1 MKCPINTRRDGSMTR
16 FKTTFLNSVMVAGFA
31 VGLTVSA
38 TVVPAAADGFGTK
51 IASTFGGF
59 FNRDQENRVPS
70 AVAPVPSPRET
81 AQLVPAPVPQVDL
94 TNDGDRGG
102 RIIKVQSKREL
113 GAAINTNSRAIGEN
127 TIRVQELQEQMR
139 QITGRVE
146 QLVFDLQRIQE
157 QLRIMQEDA
166 GVVQEPAEQQRADN
180 SSENDNPDD
189 NGGGDANLIPPPGT
203 VGGSQIAATPAP
215 SSDAPLD
222 LTPNIGPQTN
232 LAVES
237 RDPLLQPNGTASLG
251 TLTLPDTDPET
262 LYNVGYTKLLNGD
275 YAGAETNLRKF
286 VQSYPNH
293 QLAPNGRYW
302 LAETF
307 YARGQFAD
315 AVEEFSGTYK
325 AFPASSKAPD
335 SLLKLGLSLA
345 RLEEHDAACA
355 TLAEVFN
362 RFPDASRS
370 IHIAARDEQ
379 ARSNCI

>member
-1 MKCPINTRRDGSMTR
+1 MTR
-16 FKTTFLNSVMVAGFA
+16 FKTVILNSVMVASIT
-31 VGLTVSA
+31 VSLTVLA
-38 TVVPAAADGFGTK
+38 TIVPAAADDGFGSK

-59 FNRDQENRVPS
+59 FKGQEEYK
-70 AVAPVPSPRET
+70 APVPVAPAPNPRET
-81 AQLVPAPVPQVDL
+81 AQLIIAPVPQADL
-94 TNDGDRGG
+94 TNDAQHGG

-113 GAAINTNSRAIGEN
+113 GAAININSRAIGEN

-166 GVVQEPAEQQRADN
+166 SVVQEPSLQQRADS
-180 SSENDNPDD
+180 SSENDNPD
-189 NGGGDANLIPPPGT
+189 GDGDDGNLIPPASS
-203 VGGSQIAATPAP
+203 VDGSQTASVTAP
-215 SSDAPLD
+215 SSDAPLE
-222 LTPNIGPQTN
+222 LKPNIGEQTN
-232 LAVES
+232 LAAVES
-237 RDPLLQPNGTASLG
+237 RDPLLQPNGTPSLG
-251 TLTLPDTDPET
+251 TLTLPENDPET
-262 LYNVGYTKLLNGD
+262 LYNFGYSKLLNGD
-275 YAGAETNLRKF
+275 YVGAETNLRKF

-315 AVEEFSGTYK
+315 AVEEFSVTYK
-325 AFPASSKAPD
+325 SFPASSKAPD
-335 SLLKLGLSLA
+335 SLLKLGISLA

-362 RFPDASRS
+362 RFPQASRS

>member
-1 MKCPINTRRDGSMTR
+1 MTR
-16 FKTTFLNSVMVAGFA
+16 FKTAFLNSVMVAGIA
-31 VGLTVSA
+31 AGLTVSA
-38 TVVPAAADGFGTK
+38 TVVPAVAADGFGSK

-59 FNRDQENRVPS
+59 FEGEEESKAPV
-70 AVAPVPSPRET
+70 AVAPAPSPRET
-81 AQLVPAPVPQVDL
+81 ALLIPAPVPQADL
-94 TNDGDRGG
+94 LKDGEQGA

-113 GAAINTNSRAIGEN
+113 GAAININSQAIGEN

-166 GVVQEPAEQQRADN
+166 GVVQEPSLQQRADS
-180 SSENDNPDD
+180 SSENDNPDSD
-189 NGGGDANLIPPPGT
+189 GGSDANLIPPPGT
-203 VGGSQIAATPAP
+203 VGGTQTAAIPAP
-215 SSDAPLD
+215 SGDAPLD
-222 LTPNIGPQTN
+222 LKPNVGQQIN
-232 LAVES
+232 LAAVES
-237 RDPLLQPNGTASLG
+237 RDPLLQPNGTPSLG
-251 TLTLPDTDPET
+251 TLTLPESDPET
-262 LYNVGYTKLLNGD
+262 LYNFGYSKLLNGD
-275 YAGAETNLRKF
+275 YVGAETNLRKF

-315 AVEEFSGTYK
+315 AVEEFSVSYK
-325 AFPASSKAPD
+325 SFPASSKAPD

-362 RFPDASRS
+362 RFPEASRS

>member
-1 MKCPINTRRDGSMTR
+1 MTR
-16 FKTTFLNSVMVAGFA
+16 FKTGILNSVMVAGFA
-31 VGLTVSA
+31 ASLSVSA
-38 TVVPAAADGFGTK
+38 AVVPAVAADGFGSK

-59 FNRDQENRVPS
+59 FKAEEENKASV
-70 AVAPVPSPRET
+70 AVAPAPNLRET
-81 AQLVPAPVPQVDL
+81 AQLIPAPVPQADL
-94 TNDGDRGG
+94 INDSERGG

-113 GAAINTNSRAIGEN
+113 GNAININSRAIGEN

-166 GVVQEPAEQQRADN
+166 GVTPEPSLQQRADN
-180 SSENDNPDD
+180 SSENDNPEGD
-189 NGGGDANLIPPPGT
+189 GGGDANLIPPPGS
-203 VGGSQIAATPAP
+203 VGGSQTAAAPAP
-215 SSDAPLD
+215 SADEPLD
-222 LTPNIGPQTN
+222 LKPNIGVQAN
-232 LAVES
+232 LAATES
-237 RDPLLQPNGTASLG
+237 RDPLLQSNGTPSLG

-262 LYNVGYTKLLNGD
+262 LYNFGYSKLLNGD
-275 YAGAETNLRKF
+275 YVGAETNLRKF

-293 QLAPNGRYW
+293 QLAPDGRYW

-315 AVEEFSGTYK
+315 AVEDFSGTYK

-355 TLAEVFN
+355 TLAEVFS

>member
-1 MKCPINTRRDGSMTR
+1 MTR
-16 FKTTFLNSVMVAGFA
+16 FKTAILNSVMVAGFA
-31 VGLTVSA
+31 ASLTVSV
-38 TVVPAAADGFGTK
+38 TVVPAAAADGFGSK
-51 IASTFGGF
+51 IASTFGDF
-59 FNRDQENRVPS
+59 FKGEEGNKAPV
-70 AVAPVPSPRET
+70 AVAPSSSPRET
-81 AQLVPAPVPQVDL
+81 AQLIVAPVPQADL
-94 TNDGDRGG
+94 TNDGQRAG

-113 GAAINTNSRAIGEN
+113 GAAININSRAIGEN

-166 GVVQEPAEQQRADN
+166 AVTQEPSLQQRADS
-180 SSENDNPDD
+180 SSENDNPDGD
-189 NGGGDANLIPPPGT
+189 GGGDANLIPPPGT
-203 VGGSQIAATPAP
+203 VGGSQIAAVPAP
-215 SSDAPLD
+215 SGDAPLE
-222 LTPNIGPQTN
+222 LKPNVGQQTN
-232 LAVES
+232 LATVES
-237 RDPLLQPNGTASLG
+237 RDPLLQPNGTPSLG
-251 TLTLPDTDPET
+251 TLTLAANDPET
-262 LYNVGYTKLLNGD
+262 LYNFGYSKLLNGD

-286 VQSYPNH
+286 VQTYPNH

-362 RFPDASRS
+362 RFPEASRS

>member
-1 MKCPINTRRDGSMTR
+1 MTR
-16 FKTTFLNSVMVAGFA
+16 FKTTILNSVMVTGFA
-31 VGLTVSA
+31 VSLTVLA
-38 TVVPAAADGFGTK
+38 PIAPAAAADGFGSK

-59 FNRDQENRVPS
+59 FKGEESKAPV
-70 AVAPVPSPRET
+70 AVAPAPSPRET
-81 AQLVPAPVPQVDL
+81 ALLIPAPVPQADL
-94 TNDGDRGG
+94 TNNGERGG

-113 GAAINTNSRAIGEN
+113 GAAININSRAIGEN

-166 GVVQEPAEQQRADN
+166 GVVQEPSLQQRADS
-180 SSENDNPDD
+180 SSENDNPDSD
-189 NGGGDANLIPPPGT
+189 GGSDANLIPPPGT
-203 VGGSQIAATPAP
+203 VGGTQTAAIPAP
-215 SSDAPLD
+215 SGDAPLD
-222 LTPNIGPQTN
+222 LKPNVGQQIN
-232 LAVES
+232 LAAVES
-237 RDPLLQPNGTASLG
+237 RDPLLQPNGTPSLG
-251 TLTLPDTDPET
+251 TLTLPESDPET
-262 LYNVGYTKLLNGD
+262 LYNFGYSKLLNGD
-275 YAGAETNLRKF
+275 YVGAETNLRKF

-315 AVEEFSGTYK
+315 AVEEFSVSYK
-325 AFPASSKAPD
+325 SFPASSKAPD

-362 RFPDASRS
+362 RFPEASRS

>member
-1 MKCPINTRRDGSMTR
+1 MTR
-16 FKTTFLNSVMVAGFA
+16 FKTAFLNSVMVAGIA
-31 VGLTVSA
+31 ASLTVSV
-38 TVVPAAADGFGTK
+38 TVAPAAAADGFGSK

-59 FNRDQENRVPS
+59 FKGEEESKAPV
-70 AVAPVPSPRET
+70 AVAPAPSPRET
-81 AQLVPAPVPQVDL
+81 ALLVPAPVPQADL
-94 TNDGDRGG
+94 LKDGEQGAS
-102 RIIKVQSKREL
+102 IIKVQSKREL
-113 GAAINTNSRAIGEN
+113 GTAININSRAIGEN

-166 GVVQEPAEQQRADN
+166 GVTPEPSLQQRADN
-180 SSENDNPDD
+180 SSENDNPDS
-189 NGGGDANLIPPPGT
+189 NGGGDANLIPPPGS
-203 VGGSQIAATPAP
+203 VGGSQIAAAPAP
-215 SSDAPLD
+215 SVDAPLD
-222 LTPNIGPQTN
+222 LKPNIGAQAN
-232 LAVES
+232 LAETQS
-237 RDPLLQPNGTASLG
+237 RDPLLQPNGTPSLG

-262 LYNVGYTKLLNGD
+262 LYNFGYSKLLNGD
-275 YAGAETNLRKF
+275 YVGAEENLRKF

-325 AFPASSKAPD
+325 AFPASTKAPD

-355 TLAEVFN
+355 TLAEVFS
-362 RFPDASRS
+362 RFPEASRS

>member
-1 MKCPINTRRDGSMTR
+1 MSR
-16 FKTTFLNSVMVAGFA
+16 FKTAILNSVMVTGFA
-31 VGLTVSA
+31 VSFTVLASVA
-38 TVVPAAADGFGTK
+38 PAAAADGFGSK

-59 FNRDQENRVPS
+59 FKGEESKAPV
-70 AVAPVPSPRET
+70 AVAPAPSPRET
-81 AQLVPAPVPQVDL
+81 AQLIPAPVPQADL
-94 TNDGDRGG
+94 TNEGERGG

-113 GAAINTNSRAIGEN
+113 GAAININSRAIGEN

-166 GVVQEPAEQQRADN
+166 GVVQEPSLQQRADS
-180 SSENDNPDD
+180 SSENDNPDSD
-189 NGGGDANLIPPPGT
+189 GGGDANLIPPPGT
-203 VGGSQIAATPAP
+203 VGGTQTASIAAP
-215 SSDAPLD
+215 SGDAPLD
-222 LTPNIGPQTN
+222 LTPNVGQQTN
-232 LAVES
+232 LAAVES
-237 RDPLLQPNGTASLG
+237 RDPLLQPNGTPSLG
-251 TLTLPDTDPET
+251 TLTLPESDPET
-262 LYNVGYTKLLNGD
+262 LYNFGYSKLLNGD
-275 YAGAETNLRKF
+275 YVGAETNLRKF

-315 AVEEFSGTYK
+315 AVEEFSVSYK
-325 AFPASSKAPD
+325 SFPASSKAPD

-362 RFPDASRS
+362 RFPEASRS

>member
-1 MKCPINTRRDGSMTR
+1 MTR
-16 FKTTFLNSVMVAGFA
+16 FKTAILNSVMVTS
-31 VGLTVSA
+31 LTVSLTVLA
-38 TVVPAAADGFGTK
+38 TIVPATAADGFGSK
-51 IASTFGGF
+51 IASTFGDIFKGKEG
-59 FNRDQENRVPS
+59 NKAPVAVAPS
-70 AVAPVPSPRET
+70 PSPRKTAQLFVAPVPQ
-81 AQLVPAPVPQVDL
+81 ADL
-94 TNDGDRGG
+94 TNDGKQGG

-113 GAAINTNSRAIGEN
+113 GAAININSRAIGEN

-139 QITGRVE
+139 QMTGRVE
-146 QLVFDLQRIQE
+146 QLIFDLQRIQE

-166 GVVQEPAEQQRADN
+166 AVTQEPSLQQLADS
-180 SSENDNPDD
+180 SSENDSPDGD
-189 NGGGDANLIPPPGT
+189 GGGDANLIPPPGT
-203 VGGSQIAATPAP
+203 VGGSQTAAIPAP
-215 SSDAPLD
+215 SGDAPLE
-222 LTPNIGPQTN
+222 LKPNIDQQTN
-232 LAVES
+232 LATVES
-237 RDPLLQPNGTASLG
+237 RDPLLQPNGTPSLG
-251 TLTLPDTDPET
+251 TLTLPENDPET
-262 LYNVGYTKLLNGD
+262 LYNFGYSKLLNGD
-275 YAGAETNLRKF
+275 YVGAETNLRKF
-286 VQSYPNH
+286 VQTYPNH

-362 RFPDASRS
+362 RFPEASRS

>member
-1 MKCPINTRRDGSMTR
+1 MTR
-16 FKTTFLNSVMVAGFA
+16 FKTAILNSVMITGFA
-31 VGLTVSA
+31 ASLTVLA
-38 TVVPAAADGFGTK
+38 TVVPATAADGFGSK
-51 IASTFGGF
+51 IASTFGGI
-59 FNRDQENRVPS
+59 FNGEEGNKAPV
-70 AVAPVPSPRET
+70 AVAPSPSPRET
-81 AQLVPAPVPQVDL
+81 AQLIVAPVPQADL
-94 TNDGDRGG
+94 IKDGQQSG

-113 GAAINTNSRAIGEN
+113 GAAININSRAIGEN

-146 QLVFDLQRIQE
+146 QLVFELQRIQE

-166 GVVQEPAEQQRADN
+166 SVVQEPSLQQRADN
-180 SSENDNPDD
+180 SSENDNPDGD
-189 NGGGDANLIPPPGT
+189 GGDDANLIPPPGT
-203 VGGSQIAATPAP
+203 VGGTQTAATPAP
-215 SSDAPLD
+215 SGDTPLD
-222 LTPNIGPQTN
+222 LKPNVGGQTN
-232 LAVES
+232 LAAVES
-237 RDPLLQPNGTASLG
+237 RDPLLQSNGTPSLG
-251 TLTLPDTDPET
+251 TLTLPESDPET
-262 LYNVGYTKLLNGD
+262 LYNFGYTKLLNGD
-275 YAGAETNLRKF
+275 YAGAEANLRKF

-315 AVEEFSGTYK
+315 AVEEFSVSYK
-325 AFPASSKAPD
+325 SFPASSKVPD
-335 SLLKLGLSLA
+335 SLLKLGPSLA

-379 ARSNCI
+379 ARSKCI